1 MFFFLCSMILSKK
14 IEIQKK
20 SEKKEKKN
28 FYNLNYKFCFSFF
41 FFRTR
46 FESKIFEIE
55 NWIWIWKMS
64 LGLMNKIQRGTR
76 GQRGF
81 WRRSKF
87 DRKLMANQKKI
98 KNQKLSLFNCESIC
112 CAVVR
117 SGPQRLDFFFFW
129 YLSRHQ
135 YLNLDGLATILAWI
149 ENFRLLNQKKK
160 IFCFFFETNKTKLVQ
175 KLWT

>member
-1 MFFFLCSMILSKK
+1 
-14 IEIQKK
+14 
-20 SEKKEKKN
+20 
-28 FYNLNYKFCFSFF
+28 
-41 FFRTR
+41 
-46 FESKIFEIE
+46 
-55 NWIWIWKMS
+55 
-64 LGLMNKIQRGTR
+64 MNKIQRGTR

-129 YLSRHQ
+129 YLSRQ
-135 YLNLDGLATILAWI
+135 VSIFEPRWFGNDLSLNRKFPII
-149 ENFRLLNQKKK
+149 KPKKK